1 MAYNNT
7 DEKVNVLIDI
17 PKNSRGDTIRVS
29 RIEKN
34 DEVSYD
40 IRNMYLT
47 SDGTLG
53 FTSKGIRVS
62 AEIMRTILNTIQADI

>member
-7 DEKVNVLIDI
+7 DEKVSVLIDI

-47 SDGTLG
+47 PDGTLG

-62 AEIMRTILNTIQADI
+62 AEIMRTILNTIQAEI